1 MSDQYERTT
10 VTSEPAQVVIRE
22 RSNSAGWWVAA
33 LVAVIALV
41 GVVFYMS
48 NSGTTPNELEAA
60 REQGAAEANLAT
72 ATQNAQSAAT
82 TAAQSAQNAAEN
94 AASATESAASA
105 AAARTDQAIDDA
117 SKAAQDAVTAEP
129 EHN

>member
-10 VTSEPAQVVIRE
+10 VTGEPAQVIIRE
-22 RSNSAGWWVAA
+22 RSSSAGWWVAA

-60 REQGAAEANLAT
+60 RQQGAAEANLAT
-72 ATQNAQSAAT
+72 ATQSAQQAAS

-105 AAARTDQAIDDA
+105 AAARTDQVIDDA
-117 SKAAQDAVTAEP
+117 SKAAEGAVAIEP
-129 EHN
+129 ER